1 MFAGPENTI
10 KAEQV
15 LFQAQK
21 KASGNT
27 HTARGMP
34 MNIAA
39 FMFITI
45 GGALMMTSTLG
56 KLYYGKGKI
65 VLDK

>member
-1 MFAGPENTI
+1 M
-10 KAEQV
+10 

-21 KASGNT
+21 KVSGNT

-39 FMFITI
+39 FVFVLGGGFI
-45 GGALMMTSTLG
+45 AQVACWS
-56 KLYYGKGKI
+56 KLWYGRGKI
-65 VLDK
+65 VLKE